1 MRGLSVFRKLTPA
14 RGALTAVAV
23 TGLIAAVAF
32 TTTAVSDHA
41 GAAEPLDRYN
51 HQQLAWKSCDDP
63 GLDGM
68 GAQCADV
75 TVPLN
80 YAEPQGRT
88 ITVAISRIPATDPA
102 QRRGVVLSNPGGP
115 GGAGLDYFVETS
127 KAMTPEVRARYDLI
141 GMDPRGV
148 GRSSAVNCHW
158 PHGFGL
164 QFAGPD
170 AKSFAESVADQADLA
185 ARCVAAEGDRLP
197 HFTTRNTA
205 RDMDVI
211 RAVLGQDKISYVGT
225 SYGTYLGAVYMQMF
239 PERSDR
245 MVLDGTVDPH
255 RYGAVG
261 MVQDMGA
268 PNEAALDA
276 WAAWTAER
284 DGEYHLG
291 ATVAEVRGSVQRL
304 IEHAAA
310 QPIRIGDFEVNA
322 HMLPLVLYIAF
333 DSPHGY
339 GLAAQQIRELADA
352 ADGKPVQPDQD
363 LTGKLGIMLRSQ
375 PRDLSP
381 QMAILCG
388 DVDAPRDPAWYWRNL
403 EASRA
408 TQPVFGALADNIT
421 PCAFWAPPIET
432 PTALANSVPNLIIQ
446 ATGDTRTNY
455 GGALAMHKVL
465 TGSRMV
471 TLQDVAIHS
480 ILGRYPNTCVYD
492 AFNTYLADGTLPAAD
507 VTCRDE

>member
-1 MRGLSVFRKLTPA
+1 MA
-14 RGALTAVAV
+14 ALAV
-23 TGLIAAVAF
+23 TALVTAAAITTAAV
-32 TTTAVSDHA
+32 TERP
-41 GAAEPLDRYN
+41 AAAPLDRF
-51 HQQLAWKSCDDP
+51 QQQSLNWRSCDDP
-63 GLDGM
+63 GLDGV

-88 ITVAISRIPATDPA
+88 IVVAISRIPATDPS
-102 QRRGVVLSNPGGP
+102 RRHGVMLSNPGGP

-170 AKSFAESVADQADLA
+170 AGSFAESVADQADLA
-185 ARCVAAEGDRLP
+185 ARCAAVEGDRLP

-211 RAVLGQDKISYVGT
+211 RAVLGQDKISYLGT

-245 MVLDGTVDPH
+245 MVLDGTVDPY

-291 ATVAEVRGSVQRL
+291 ATGAEVRGAVQRL
-304 IEHAAA
+304 IERAAV
-310 QPIRIGDFEVNA
+310 QPIRIGDFELNE

-333 DSPHGY
+333 DSPHDY

-352 ADGKPVQPDQD
+352 ADGTPVRPDAD
-363 LTGKLGIMLRSQ
+363 LAGKLGIMLRSQ

-388 DVDAPRDPAWYWRNL
+388 DVGVPRDPAWYRRNL

-408 TQPVFGALADNIT
+408 AQPVFGALADNIT

-432 PTALANSVPNLIIQ
+432 PTALSNSVPNLIIQ

-471 TLQDVAIHS
+471 TLRDVAIHS
-480 ILGRYPNTCVYD
+480 ILGRYPNACVYD
-492 AFNTYLADGTLPAAD
+492 AVNTYLADGILPAAD
-507 VTCRDE
+507 LTCRED

>member
-1 MRGLSVFRKLTPA
+1 MFRYKLPRALSVPVAF
-14 RGALTAVAV
+14 AV
-23 TGLIAAVAF
+23 TGLVGAVAF
-32 TTTAVSDHA
+32 TTTAVADRA
-41 GAAEPLDRYN
+41 GAAEPLDRYY
-51 HQQLAWKSCDDP
+51 HQPLTWKSCDAP

-80 YAEPQGRT
+80 YAEPQGST
-88 ITVAISRIPATDPA
+88 ITVAISRIAAADPA
-102 QRRGVVLSNPGGP
+102 QRRGVILSNPGGP
-115 GGAGLDYFVETS
+115 GGAGLDYFVDTS
-127 KAMTPEVRARYDLI
+127 QAMTPEVRARYDLI

-148 GRSSAVNCHW
+148 GRSSPVNCHW

-164 QFAGPD
+164 QSAGVD
-170 AKSFAESVADQADLA
+170 AQGFAESVADQADLA
-185 ARCVAAEGDRLP
+185 ARCADAEGERLP

-211 RAVLGQDKISYVGT
+211 RTALGESKISYLGT

-245 MVLDGTVDPH
+245 MVLDGAVDPY

-261 MVQDMGA
+261 MVQDMGS
-268 PNEAALDA
+268 PNEAALDD
-276 WAAWTAER
+276 WAAWTAQR
-284 DGEYHLG
+284 DDEYHLG
-291 ATVAEVRGSVQRL
+291 TTGGAVRGLVERL
-304 IEHAAA
+304 IERAAA
-310 QPIRIGDFEVNA
+310 QPIRIGEYNIDE
-322 HMLPLVLYIAF
+322 HSLPLVLYIAF

-339 GLAAQQIRELADA
+339 GLAAQQTRQLADA
-352 ADGKPVQPDQD
+352 AEGKPIRPDED
-363 LTGKLGIMLRSQ
+363 LAAKLAIILRAQ
-375 PRDLSP
+375 PRDMSP

-388 DVDAPRDPAWYWRNL
+388 DIGAPRDLDWYRRNI

-408 TQPVFGALADNIT
+408 TQPVFGALANNIT
-421 PCAFWAPPIET
+421 PCAFWAPPAES
-432 PTALANSVPNLIIQ
+432 PTAIGNSVPNLIVQ

-455 GGALAMHKVL
+455 GGAIAMHRAL

-480 ILGRYPNTCVYD
+480 ILGRYPNACVYD
-492 AFNTYLADGTLPAAD
+492 AVNTYLADGTLPAAD
-507 VTCRDE
+507 LTCRDD